1 MQKFPLAKFAKLGRP
16 FTSAVTKW
24 DQDSQSISLSASPF
38 SNCTNFCK
46 SAAEKAAYRQ
56 QLFLAAT
63 RHTQSYS
70 QNCSF
75 AERNAWTATFVC
87 KLDHCI
93 FKLQTTASCLIA
105 CNCRLEWAGCTIYQ
119 VFFFL
124 FFLLEHSLVNL
135 YLVALAEISSI
146 ITKKNIATVQLYV
159 VMKVS
164 HMDESFGG
172 GRHGTDTDGSR
183 TPSSLH
189 VVFYTML
196 TANWLY

>member
-1 MQKFPLAKFAKLGRP
+1 MGSGFSIYFSQRITIFKLHKLLQVC
-16 FTSAVTKW
+16 SWK
-24 DQDSQSISLSASPF
+24 SSLP
-38 SNCTNFCK
+38 
-46 SAAEKAAYRQ
+46 
-56 QLFLAAT
+56 
-63 RHTQSYS
+63 
-70 QNCSF
+70 
-75 AERNAWTATFVC
+75 TATFPRC
-87 KLDHCI
+87 DSSHIKLFTELLLCRAECMNCHFCMQI
-93 FKLQTTASCLIA
+93 RSLYLKLQTTVSCLIA

-119 VFFFL
+119 VFFPL
-124 FFLLEHSLVNL
+124 FSLEHSLVNL

-172 GRHGTDTDGSR
+172 GRHGTDTDGPR